1 MLISLDV
8 IVIPPDGEQL
18 SVAVAVPVP
27 VGVELSSQLIIRSDG
42 HVNTGA
48 VLSIIVIICTKV
60 ELTFPQSSVTVQ
72 VFV

>member
-27 VGVELSSQLIIRSDG
+27 VGVELSSQLIIMQERY
-42 HVNTGA
+42 
-48 VLSIIVIICTKV
+48 LSEEKPLRTMM
-60 ELTFPQSSVTVQ
+60 PY
-72 VFV
+72 